1 MRWLLFLSKLAFIC
15 GVFFLLAVSLL
26 ITDWIKDPTTEST
39 IITIGYLM
47 GMIILPVTNL
57 CYLAVL
63 LVKRKLREYVPVWLI
78 VANLFFLLF
87 LIYFIF
93 YLNDPYYHQ
102 K

>member
-1 MRWLLFLSKLAFIC
+1 MRWLLFLSRLAFIC
-15 GVFFLLAVSLL
+15 GLFFVLSFTLL
-26 ITDWIKDPTTEST
+26 IIKWVNNPELEST

-57 CYLAVL
+57 CCLAVFII
-63 LVKRKLREYVPVWLI
+63 KKKLREYVPLWLI
-78 VANLFFLLF
+78 LANILFLLF

>member
-1 MRWLLFLSKLAFIC
+1 MRWLLFLSRLAFIC
-15 GVFFLLAVSLL
+15 GLFFVISVTLL
-26 ITDWIKDPTTEST
+26 IKKWVNNPELEST

-57 CYLAVL
+57 CYLGVYAI
-63 LVKRKLREYVPVWLI
+63 KKKLREFVPLWLI
-78 VANLFFLLF
+78 LANVLFLLF

>member
-1 MRWLLFLSKLAFIC
+1 MRWLLFLSRLAFIC
-15 GVFFLLAVSLL
+15 GLFFVISFTLL
-26 ITDWIKDPTTEST
+26 INKWVNDPALEST

-47 GMIILPVTNL
+47 GMIILPATSL

-63 LVKRKLREYVPVWLI
+63 IIKKKLREYVPLWIILSNV
-78 VANLFFLLF
+78 LFFLF
-87 LIYFIF
+87 LVYFIF